1 MIMTIVSDRLLKN
14 IFTILLIL
22 PYTLLSAFYTLPIF
36 HSHKNGCE
44 YYEIQ
49 GINISLI
56 KNSVYKIYHFKTND
70 FCIVCFWQIVQK
82 STSYITSIFQHP
94 LSCNESISD
103 YKTYPLYIIFSISFL
118 SRDPPFMY
126 DC

>member
-14 IFTILLIL
+14 ISIILLIL
-22 PYTLLSAFYTLPIF
+22 PYILLSAFYALPIF
-36 HSHKNGCE
+36 HSHKNVYE

-49 GINISLI
+49 DVTVSLI
-56 KNSVYKIYHFKTND
+56 ESSVHKGYHFKTND
-70 FCIVCFWQIVQK
+70 FCIACFWQTTQK
-82 STSYITSIFQHP
+82 STSYIASIFQHP

-103 YKTYPLYIIFSISFL
+103 YKTCPLYIIFSISFL